1 MWPTQSGASEIC
13 DDMGVRVGVLHP
25 GNMGAAL
32 AACIDGQVFWASEG
46 RSEESAERARKAE
59 IVDLGSLD
67 SVVAAVDVVIS
78 VCPPAAAV
86 EVAEQVSGT
95 GFDGLYVDVNAVSP
109 ATARQIGQLFA
120 RFVDGGI
127 VGPPPSTASVSPRG
141 PGIRMRA
148 RGNPSGGT
156 RLYLSGEEASEVAG
170 LFAGSAVDIRIV
182 GSDPGRASALK
193 MTYAA
198 WTKGTS
204 ALLLSVGALATSE
217 GVMDELLDEWDMSIP
232 ELRERL
238 DRVSG
243 RIGEKAWRFA
253 GEMEEIALTYGD
265 AGLPDG
271 FHLAAADI
279 YSRLCDLK
287 DQPPG
292 QSPGEV
298 LAMLLDRKRE

>member
-1 MWPTQSGASEIC
+1 M
-13 DDMGVRVGVLHP
+13 LHP

-32 AACIDGQVFWASEG
+32 ASCVDGQVFWASEG
-46 RSEESAERARKAE
+46 RSQETATRAREAE

-67 SVVAAVDVVIS
+67 SIVSAVDVVIS

-86 EVAEQVSGT
+86 EVAEQVSGL
-95 GFDGLYVDVNAVSP
+95 GFDGLFVDVNAVSP
-109 ATARQIGQLFA
+109 TTARQISRLFT
-120 RFVDGGI
+120 RFVDGGV
-127 VGPPPSTASVSPRG
+127 VGPPPSTFRE
-141 PGIRMRA
+141 RH
-148 RGNPSGGT
+148 SGGT
-156 RLYLSGEEASEVAG
+156 RLYLSGREASEVEA
-170 LFAGSAVDIRIV
+170 LFAGSAVDARVV

-193 MTYAA
+193 MSYAA

-204 ALLLSVGALATSE
+204 ALLLSVAALATSE
-217 GVMDELLDEWDMSIP
+217 EVMDELLDEWDMSIP

-253 GEMEEIALTYGD
+253 GEMEEIAHTYGD
-265 AGLPDG
+265 AELPEG

-279 YSRLCDLK
+279 YSRLAGLK
-287 DQPPG
+287 DHSPG

-298 LAMLLDRKRE
+298 LDMLLHKSGEQRITS